1 MKGSLYCLLV
11 FVVFSQSRSSSLTGT
26 CGWHTRVSHSE
37 NRIPPTI
44 TEVYCAQVGGPCGR
58 GVFCKV
64 RIFSKIRQIF
74 RNFLYFLVHSI
85 VCVIGSWLPKTSRG
99 SRGSRP
105 QKKYFDGDW
114 LWLSKYASTKV
125 PSNRQSLDAWQIIL
139 ITTWQHPFPIM
150 PTYFGVVFHL
160 SNVNQE
166 CVLSNLSLI
175 TK

>member
-11 FVVFSQSRSSSLTGT
+11 FVVFSQNRSSALTGT

-64 RIFSKIRQIF
+64 RTFSKIRQNF
-74 RNFLYFLVHSI
+74 LTFLYFVVRSI

-114 LWLSKYASTKV
+114 LWVSKYASQKV
-125 PSNRQSLDAWQIIL
+125 PSDRQSPNAWQI
-139 ITTWQHPFPIM
+139 TWQHDFPFRNAN
-150 PTYFGVVFHL
+150 VLWCSL
-160 SNVNQE
+160 SPLKCQSRMRSE
-166 CVLSNLSLI
+166 
-175 TK
+175 